1 MTRTSQWEPITD
13 YTVLWTERILKTYVR
28 KLMQENVA
36 TSTSQNQ
43 ITMNI
48 FSLKRLMG
56 RTHCTVHVWMFCSWR
71 ILKSHRVTL
80 GNRVDSF
87 HSLSLEPSIWSTCES
102 KARTL
107 KTFSISWEI
116 TWASPEQPSNST
128 WTDSS
133 VQQSLLNTHA
143 ISTIQSPTNT
153 WTYSIT

>member
-1 MTRTSQWEPITD
+1 MTRTSQWEPITH
-13 YTVLWTERILKTYVR
+13 TVLWTARINKTYVR

-102 KARTL
+102 KARWLHL
-107 KTFSISWEI
+107 KHSVF
-116 TWASPEQPSNST
+116 PEKSLEH
-128 WTDSS
+128 
-133 VQQSLLNTHA
+133 LLNNHPIPLELTA
-143 ISTIQSPTNT
+143 ITSEHPCYIYHTI
-153 WTYSIT
+153 TY

>member
-1 MTRTSQWEPITD
+1 MTRTSQWEPITH
-13 YTVLWTERILKTYVR
+13 TVLWTERINKTYVR

-87 HSLSLEPSIWSTCES
+87 HSLSLEPSIWSTCEI
-102 KARTL
+102 KARWL
-107 KTFSISWEI
+107 HLNIQYFLRNHFSISWTIIQFHLNWQFSTAI
-116 TWASPEQPSNST
+116 TSQQPFYIYQT
-128 WTDSS
+128 ITD
-133 VQQSLLNTHA
+133 
-143 ISTIQSPTNT
+143 
-153 WTYSIT
+153 